1 MSKLMCLRIGL
12 VLGNLNNSLHL
23 GQNMFTISE
32 QNEDMFFAMNVFFSP
47 IYLSVN
53 LERKDISRWAD
64 Y

>member
-1 MSKLMCLRIGL
+1 MCLRIGL
-12 VLGNLNNSLHL
+12 LYGNLNNSLHL
-23 GQNMFTISE
+23 AQNMFTISE
-32 QNEDMFFAMNVFFSP
+32 QNEYMFFAMNVFFSP